1 MENLND
7 IICAPATL
15 PGTGAISIVR
25 VSGPDTFKIIDSQVS
40 FLHGCASQ
48 AKGYTLKRGRFG
60 ELDDILVAIFRS
72 PASYTGE
79 DSAELYCHASAYIV
93 QHILDALCR
102 AGCRLAE
109 AGEFSRRAFLSGKMD
124 LAQAEAVADV
134 IASQTEAQHRI
145 AMNQL
150 KGGYSAELGRVR
162 EQLVE
167 LSALVE
173 LELDFSEEDVE
184 FADRERLRG
193 LLEGAAAKCEALA
206 GSFRVGNAIRSGV
219 PIAIVGE
226 PNSGKSTLLNALL
239 GDERAIVSEF
249 AGTTRDTVEEC
260 AVIGGM
266 LFRFID
272 TAGIRESDDPV
283 EKMGIGRSIEKLRS
297 AEIVL
302 VVSEA
307 RSSSGMAGSEYDGGG
322 EECVGSGEA
331 GAAGRVPGSEYDG
344 DGEECVGSGEAG
356 AAEGVPGS
364 EYDGGGE
371 EGVGSG
377 EAGAAGGVPGSEYD
391 GDGEEMTDAWW
402 MDLNEQEKRL
412 LEITDCQRQK
422 VILLRNKCD
431 LLRGKTG
438 YNKNVS
444 IDNTFVLPIN
454 HKDIT
459 VNILEISAKQG
470 TGLDHLRQMLANWAG
485 QDRNNEILVTN
496 ARHAD
501 ALRRSSEALRRSIS
515 ALDNNLS
522 AELLAEDLRAA
533 ISHISEITGEITT
546 DEILGEIFGRFCIG
560 K

>member
-7 IICAPATL
+7 TICAPATL

-167 LSALVE
+167 LSALIE

-322 EECVGSGEA
+322 EEG
-331 GAAGRVPGSEYDG
+331 
-344 DGEECVGSGEAG
+344 VGSGEAG

-364 EYDGGGE
+364 EYDGE
-371 EGVGSG
+371 
-377 EAGAAGGVPGSEYD
+377 
-391 GDGEEMTDAWW
+391 GEEMTDAWW

>member
-1 MENLND
+1 MILVFLQNQSNLTIFIIEMENLND
-7 IICAPATL
+7 TICAPATL

-150 KGGYSAELGRVR
+150 KGGYSAELGKVR

-322 EECVGSGEA
+322 EEGVGSGET

-344 DGEECVGSGEAG
+344 GGEECVGSGEAG
-356 AAEGVPGS
+356 AS
-364 EYDGGGE
+364 
-371 EGVGSG
+371 
-377 EAGAAGGVPGSEYD
+377 GGVPGSEYD

-501 ALRRSSEALRRSIS
+501 ALRRSAEALRRSIS

>member
-1 MENLND
+1 MILVFRQNQSNLTIFIIEMENLND
-7 IICAPATL
+7 TICAPATL

-322 EECVGSGEA
+322 EE
-331 GAAGRVPGSEYDG
+331 
-344 DGEECVGSGEAG
+344 
-356 AAEGVPGS
+356 
-364 EYDGGGE
+364 
-371 EGVGSG
+371 
-377 EAGAAGGVPGSEYD
+377 
-391 GDGEEMTDAWW
+391 MTDAWW

-546 DEILGEIFGRFCIG
+546 DEILGEIFGRFCVG

>member
-1 MENLND
+1 MILAFRQNQSNLTIFIIEMENLND
-7 IICAPATL
+7 TICAPATL

-150 KGGYSAELGRVR
+150 KGGYSAELGKVR

-307 RSSSGMAGSEYDGGG
+307 RSSSGMAASEYDGDGEECVGSGEAGASGGVPGSEYDGDG
-322 EECVGSGEA
+322 EKGVGSGEA

-344 DGEECVGSGEAG
+344 G
-356 AAEGVPGS
+356 
-364 EYDGGGE
+364 
-371 EGVGSG
+371 
-377 EAGAAGGVPGSEYD
+377 
-391 GDGEEMTDAWW
+391 GEEMTDAWW

>member
-7 IICAPATL
+7 TICAPATL

-322 EECVGSGEA
+322 EE
-331 GAAGRVPGSEYDG
+331 
-344 DGEECVGSGEAG
+344 
-356 AAEGVPGS
+356 
-364 EYDGGGE
+364 
-371 EGVGSG
+371 GVGSG

>member
-7 IICAPATL
+7 TICAPATL

-40 FLHGCASQ
+40 FLHGFASQ

-150 KGGYSAELGRVR
+150 KGGYSAELGKVR

-272 TAGIRESDDPV
+272 TAGIRESDDPG

-307 RSSSGMAGSEYDGGG
+307 RSSSGMAGSEYDGG
-322 EECVGSGEA
+322 
-331 GAAGRVPGSEYDG
+331 
-344 DGEECVGSGEAG
+344 
-356 AAEGVPGS
+356 
-364 EYDGGGE
+364 
-371 EGVGSG
+371 
-377 EAGAAGGVPGSEYD
+377 
-391 GDGEEMTDAWW
+391 GEEMTDAWW

-546 DEILGEIFGRFCIG
+546 DEILGEIFGRFCVG

>member
-7 IICAPATL
+7 TICAPATL

-322 EECVGSGEA
+322 EEGVGSVEA
-331 GAAGRVPGSEYDG
+331 GAAGR
-344 DGEECVGSGEAG
+344 
-356 AAEGVPGS
+356 
-364 EYDGGGE
+364 
-371 EGVGSG
+371 
-377 EAGAAGGVPGSEYD
+377 VPGSEYD

>member
-7 IICAPATL
+7 TICAPATL

-150 KGGYSAELGRVR
+150 KGGYSAELGKVR

-322 EECVGSGEA
+322 EE
-331 GAAGRVPGSEYDG
+331 
-344 DGEECVGSGEAG
+344 
-356 AAEGVPGS
+356 
-364 EYDGGGE
+364 
-371 EGVGSG
+371 GVGSG

-501 ALRRSSEALRRSIS
+501 ALRRSAEALRRSIS

>member
-1 MENLND
+1 MILVFLQKQSNLTIFIIEMENLND
-7 IICAPATL
+7 TICAPATL

-150 KGGYSAELGRVR
+150 KGGYSAELGKVR

-206 GSFRVGNAIRSGV
+206 ASFRVGNAIRSGV

-322 EECVGSGEA
+322 EE
-331 GAAGRVPGSEYDG
+331 
-344 DGEECVGSGEAG
+344 
-356 AAEGVPGS
+356 
-364 EYDGGGE
+364 
-371 EGVGSG
+371 
-377 EAGAAGGVPGSEYD
+377 
-391 GDGEEMTDAWW
+391 MTDAWW

-431 LLRGKTG
+431 LLRGKTC

-501 ALRRSSEALRRSIS
+501 ALRRSAEALRRSIS

-546 DEILGEIFGRFCIG
+546 DEILGEIFGRFCVG

>member
-7 IICAPATL
+7 TICAPATL

-150 KGGYSAELGRVR
+150 KGGYSAELGKVR

-307 RSSSGMAGSEYDGGG
+307 RSSSGMAGSEYDG
-322 EECVGSGEA
+322 
-331 GAAGRVPGSEYDG
+331 D
-344 DGEECVGSGEAG
+344 
-356 AAEGVPGS
+356 
-364 EYDGGGE
+364 GE

>member
-7 IICAPATL
+7 TICAPATL

-25 VSGPDTFKIIDSQVS
+25 VSGPDTFKIIDSQVG

-260 AVIGGM
+260 AVICGM

-322 EECVGSGEA
+322 EEGVGSVEA
-331 GAAGRVPGSEYDG
+331 GAAGR
-344 DGEECVGSGEAG
+344 
-356 AAEGVPGS
+356 
-364 EYDGGGE
+364 
-371 EGVGSG
+371 
-377 EAGAAGGVPGSEYD
+377 VPGSEYD

-444 IDNTFVLPIN
+444 IDNTFVLTIN

-485 QDRNNEILVTN
+485 QDRNNEILVPN

>member
-7 IICAPATL
+7 TICAPATL

-150 KGGYSAELGRVR
+150 KGGYSAELGKVR

-307 RSSSGMAGSEYDGGG
+307 RSSSGMAGSEYDGDG
-322 EECVGSGEA
+322 EEGVGSGEA

-344 DGEECVGSGEAG
+344 G
-356 AAEGVPGS
+356 
-364 EYDGGGE
+364 
-371 EGVGSG
+371 
-377 EAGAAGGVPGSEYD
+377 
-391 GDGEEMTDAWW
+391 GEEMTDAWW

-501 ALRRSSEALRRSIS
+501 ALRRSAEALRRSIS

>member
-1 MENLND
+1 MILVFLQNQSNLTIFIIEMENLND
-7 IICAPATL
+7 TICAPATL

-150 KGGYSAELGRVR
+150 KGGYSAELGKVR

-193 LLEGAAAKCEALA
+193 LLEAAAAKCEALA

-322 EECVGSGEA
+322 EEGVGSGEA
-331 GAAGRVPGSEYDG
+331 GAAGGVPGSEYDG
-344 DGEECVGSGEAG
+344 D
-356 AAEGVPGS
+356 
-364 EYDGGGE
+364 GE

-377 EAGAAGGVPGSEYD
+377 EAGAAGRVPGSEYD

-459 VNILEISAKQG
+459 VNILEISAKQA

-546 DEILGEIFGRFCIG
+546 DEILGEIFGRFCVG

>member
-7 IICAPATL
+7 TICAPATL

-150 KGGYSAELGRVR
+150 KGGYSAELGKVR

-322 EECVGSGEA
+322 EKG
-331 GAAGRVPGSEYDG
+331 
-344 DGEECVGSGEAG
+344 VGSGEAG

-364 EYDGGGE
+364 EYDG
-371 EGVGSG
+371 
-377 EAGAAGGVPGSEYD
+377 D
-391 GDGEEMTDAWW
+391 REEMTDAWW

-470 TGLDHLRQMLANWAG
+470 TGLDHLCQMIANWAG
-485 QDRNNEILVTN
+485 QDRKNEILVTN

>member
-7 IICAPATL
+7 TICAPATL

-150 KGGYSAELGRVR
+150 KGGYSAELGKVR

-206 GSFRVGNAIRSGV
+206 GSFRVGNAIRIGV

-307 RSSSGMAGSEYDGGG
+307 RSSSGMAASEYDGG
-322 EECVGSGEA
+322 
-331 GAAGRVPGSEYDG
+331 
-344 DGEECVGSGEAG
+344 
-356 AAEGVPGS
+356 
-364 EYDGGGE
+364 
-371 EGVGSG
+371 
-377 EAGAAGGVPGSEYD
+377 
-391 GDGEEMTDAWW
+391 GEEMTDAWW

>member
-7 IICAPATL
+7 TICAPATL

-150 KGGYSAELGRVR
+150 KGGYSAELGKVR

-307 RSSSGMAGSEYDGGG
+307 RSSSGMAGSEYDG
-322 EECVGSGEA
+322 
-331 GAAGRVPGSEYDG
+331 D
-344 DGEECVGSGEAG
+344 
-356 AAEGVPGS
+356 
-364 EYDGGGE
+364 GE

-377 EAGAAGGVPGSEYD
+377 EAGAAEGVPGSEYD

>member
-1 MENLND
+1 
-7 IICAPATL
+7 
-15 PGTGAISIVR
+15 
-25 VSGPDTFKIIDSQVS
+25 
-40 FLHGCASQ
+40 
-48 AKGYTLKRGRFG
+48 
-60 ELDDILVAIFRS
+60 
-72 PASYTGE
+72 
-79 DSAELYCHASAYIV
+79 
-93 QHILDALCR
+93 
-102 AGCRLAE
+102 
-109 AGEFSRRAFLSGKMD
+109 
-124 LAQAEAVADV
+124 
-134 IASQTEAQHRI
+134 
-145 AMNQL
+145 
-150 KGGYSAELGRVR
+150 
-162 EQLVE
+162 
-167 LSALVE
+167 
-173 LELDFSEEDVE
+173 
-184 FADRERLRG
+184 
-193 LLEGAAAKCEALA
+193 
-206 GSFRVGNAIRSGV
+206 
-219 PIAIVGE
+219 
-226 PNSGKSTLLNALL
+226 
-239 GDERAIVSEF
+239 
-249 AGTTRDTVEEC
+249 
-260 AVIGGM
+260 
-266 LFRFID
+266 
-272 TAGIRESDDPV
+272 
-283 EKMGIGRSIEKLRS
+283 
-297 AEIVL
+297 
-302 VVSEA
+302 
-307 RSSSGMAGSEYDGGG
+307 MAGSEYDGDG
-322 EECVGSGEA
+322 EEGFGSGEA

-344 DGEECVGSGEAG
+344 G
-356 AAEGVPGS
+356 
-364 EYDGGGE
+364 
-371 EGVGSG
+371 
-377 EAGAAGGVPGSEYD
+377 
-391 GDGEEMTDAWW
+391 GEEMTDAWW

>member
-7 IICAPATL
+7 TICAPATL

-150 KGGYSAELGRVR
+150 KGGYSAELGKVR

-272 TAGIRESDDPV
+272 TAGIRKSDDPV

-307 RSSSGMAGSEYDGGG
+307 RSSSGMA
-322 EECVGSGEA
+322 
-331 GAAGRVPGSEYDG
+331 
-344 DGEECVGSGEAG
+344 
-356 AAEGVPGS
+356 GS

-470 TGLDHLRQMLANWAG
+470 TGLDHLCQMIANWAG
-485 QDRNNEILVTN
+485 QDRKNEILVTN

>member
-1 MENLND
+1 MILVFLQNQSNLTIFIIEMENLND
-7 IICAPATL
+7 TICAPATL

-150 KGGYSAELGRVR
+150 KGGYSAELGKVR

-307 RSSSGMAGSEYDGGG
+307 RSSSGMAGSEYDG
-322 EECVGSGEA
+322 
-331 GAAGRVPGSEYDG
+331 
-344 DGEECVGSGEAG
+344 DGEEGVGSGEAG

-364 EYDGGGE
+364 EYDGDGE

-377 EAGAAGGVPGSEYD
+377 EAGAAGGVPGLEHD
-391 GDGEEMTDAWW
+391 GGGEEMTDAWW

>member
-1 MENLND
+1 MILAFRQNQSNLTIFIIEMENLND
-7 IICAPATL
+7 TICAPATL

-150 KGGYSAELGRVR
+150 KGGYSAELGKVR

-307 RSSSGMAGSEYDGGG
+307 RSSSGMAASEYDGG
-322 EECVGSGEA
+322 
-331 GAAGRVPGSEYDG
+331 
-344 DGEECVGSGEAG
+344 
-356 AAEGVPGS
+356 
-364 EYDGGGE
+364 
-371 EGVGSG
+371 
-377 EAGAAGGVPGSEYD
+377 
-391 GDGEEMTDAWW
+391 GEEMTDAWW

-546 DEILGEIFGRFCIG
+546 DEILGEIFGRFCVG

>member
-1 MENLND
+1 MILVFLQNQSNLTIFIIEMENLND
-7 IICAPATL
+7 TICAPATL

-150 KGGYSAELGRVR
+150 KGGYSAELGKVR

-307 RSSSGMAGSEYDGGG
+307 RSSSGMAGSEYDGAG
-322 EECVGSGEA
+322 EEVVGSGEA

-344 DGEECVGSGEAG
+344 DGEK
-356 AAEGVPGS
+356 
-364 EYDGGGE
+364 
-371 EGVGSG
+371 GVGSG
-377 EAGAAGGVPGSEYD
+377 EAGAAGRVPGSEYD
-391 GDGEEMTDAWW
+391 GGGEEMTDAWW

>member
-1 MENLND
+1 MILVFLQNQSNLTIFIIEMENLND
-7 IICAPATL
+7 TICAPATL

-150 KGGYSAELGRVR
+150 KGGYSAELGKVR

-322 EECVGSGEA
+322 EEGVGSGEA
-331 GAAGRVPGSEYDG
+331 GASGGVPGSEYDG
-344 DGEECVGSGEAG
+344 D
-356 AAEGVPGS
+356 
-364 EYDGGGE
+364 GE

-377 EAGAAGGVPGSEYD
+377 EAGAAGRVPGSEYD

-546 DEILGEIFGRFCIG
+546 DEILGEIFGRFCVG

>member
-1 MENLND
+1 MILVFLQNQSNLTIYIIAMENLND
-7 IICAPATL
+7 TICAPATL

-25 VSGPDTFKIIDSQVS
+25 VSGPDTFKIIDSQVN

-150 KGGYSAELGRVR
+150 KGGYSAELGKVR

-307 RSSSGMAGSEYDGGG
+307 RSSSGMAGSEYDG
-322 EECVGSGEA
+322 
-331 GAAGRVPGSEYDG
+331 D
-344 DGEECVGSGEAG
+344 
-356 AAEGVPGS
+356 
-364 EYDGGGE
+364 GE

-377 EAGAAGGVPGSEYD
+377 ETGAAGRVPGSEYD

-444 IDNTFVLPIN
+444 VDNTFVLPIN

>member
-1 MENLND
+1 MILVFLQNQSNLTIFIIEMENLND
-7 IICAPATL
+7 TICAPATL

-150 KGGYSAELGRVR
+150 KGGYSAELGKVR

-307 RSSSGMAGSEYDGGG
+307 RSSSGMAGSEYDG
-322 EECVGSGEA
+322 
-331 GAAGRVPGSEYDG
+331 D
-344 DGEECVGSGEAG
+344 
-356 AAEGVPGS
+356 
-364 EYDGGGE
+364 GE

-391 GDGEEMTDAWW
+391 GDGEEGVGSGEAGAAGRVPGSEYDGGGEEMTDAWW

>member
-1 MENLND
+1 MILVFLQNQSNLTIFIIEMENLND
-7 IICAPATL
+7 TICAPATL

-150 KGGYSAELGRVR
+150 KGGYSAELGKVR

-307 RSSSGMAGSEYDGGG
+307 RSSSGMAGSEYDG
-322 EECVGSGEA
+322 
-331 GAAGRVPGSEYDG
+331 
-344 DGEECVGSGEAG
+344 DGEES
-356 AAEGVPGS
+356 
-364 EYDGGGE
+364 
-371 EGVGSG
+371 VGSG

-391 GDGEEMTDAWW
+391 GDGEECVGSGKAGAAGGVPCSEYDGEGEEITDAWW

>member
-1 MENLND
+1 MILVFLQNQSNLTIFIIEMENLND
-7 IICAPATL
+7 TICAPATL

-150 KGGYSAELGRVR
+150 KGGYSAELGKVR

-193 LLEGAAAKCEALA
+193 LLEGAAAKCETLA

-322 EECVGSGEA
+322 EE
-331 GAAGRVPGSEYDG
+331 
-344 DGEECVGSGEAG
+344 
-356 AAEGVPGS
+356 
-364 EYDGGGE
+364 
-371 EGVGSG
+371 
-377 EAGAAGGVPGSEYD
+377 
-391 GDGEEMTDAWW
+391 MTDAWW

-459 VNILEISAKQG
+459 VNILEISAKRG

>member
-7 IICAPATL
+7 TICAPATL

-25 VSGPDTFKIIDSQVS
+25 VRGPDTFKIIDSQVS

-150 KGGYSAELGRVR
+150 KGGYSAELGKVR

-307 RSSSGMAGSEYDGGG
+307 RSSSGMAGSEYDGDG
-322 EECVGSGEA
+322 EEGVGSGEA

-344 DGEECVGSGEAG
+344 G
-356 AAEGVPGS
+356 
-364 EYDGGGE
+364 
-371 EGVGSG
+371 
-377 EAGAAGGVPGSEYD
+377 
-391 GDGEEMTDAWW
+391 GEEMTDAWW

-431 LLRGKTG
+431 LLRGKTD

-501 ALRRSSEALRRSIS
+501 ALRRSAEALRRSIS

>member
-1 MENLND
+1 MILVFLQNQSNLTIFIIEMENLND
-7 IICAPATL
+7 TICAPATL

-150 KGGYSAELGRVR
+150 KGGYSAELGKVR

-322 EECVGSGEA
+322 EE
-331 GAAGRVPGSEYDG
+331 
-344 DGEECVGSGEAG
+344 
-356 AAEGVPGS
+356 
-364 EYDGGGE
+364 
-371 EGVGSG
+371 
-377 EAGAAGGVPGSEYD
+377 
-391 GDGEEMTDAWW
+391 MTDAWW

-459 VNILEISAKQG
+459 VNILEISAKRG

>member
-1 MENLND
+1 MILVFLQNQSNLTIFIIEMENLND
-7 IICAPATL
+7 TICAPATL

-150 KGGYSAELGRVR
+150 KGGYSAELGKVR

-307 RSSSGMAGSEYDGGG
+307 RSSSGMAGSEYDGDG
-322 EECVGSGEA
+322 EEGVGSGEA

-356 AAEGVPGS
+356 AAGGVPGS
-364 EYDGGGE
+364 EYDGG
-371 EGVGSG
+371 
-377 EAGAAGGVPGSEYD
+377 
-391 GDGEEMTDAWW
+391 GEEMTDAWW

>member
-1 MENLND
+1 MILVFLQNQSNLTIFIIEMENLND
-7 IICAPATL
+7 TICAPATL

-150 KGGYSAELGRVR
+150 KGGYSAELGKVR

-307 RSSSGMAGSEYDGGG
+307 RSSSGMAGSEYDGG
-322 EECVGSGEA
+322 
-331 GAAGRVPGSEYDG
+331 R
-344 DGEECVGSGEAG
+344 
-356 AAEGVPGS
+356 
-364 EYDGGGE
+364 
-371 EGVGSG
+371 
-377 EAGAAGGVPGSEYD
+377 
-391 GDGEEMTDAWW
+391 EEMTDAWW

-546 DEILGEIFGRFCIG
+546 DEILGEIFGRFCVG

>member
-7 IICAPATL
+7 TICAPATL

-150 KGGYSAELGRVR
+150 KGGYSAELGKVR
-162 EQLVE
+162 EQLLE

-322 EECVGSGEA
+322 EEGVGSGEA
-331 GAAGRVPGSEYDG
+331 GAAGR
-344 DGEECVGSGEAG
+344 
-356 AAEGVPGS
+356 
-364 EYDGGGE
+364 
-371 EGVGSG
+371 
-377 EAGAAGGVPGSEYD
+377 VPGSEYD

>member
-7 IICAPATL
+7 TICAPATL

-150 KGGYSAELGRVR
+150 KGGYSAELGKVR

-322 EECVGSGEA
+322 EE
-331 GAAGRVPGSEYDG
+331 
-344 DGEECVGSGEAG
+344 
-356 AAEGVPGS
+356 
-364 EYDGGGE
+364 
-371 EGVGSG
+371 GVGSG

-391 GDGEEMTDAWW
+391 GDGEEITDAWW

-546 DEILGEIFGRFCIG
+546 DEILGEIFGRFCVG

>member
-7 IICAPATL
+7 TICAPATL

-79 DSAELYCHASAYIV
+79 DSAELDCHASAYIV

-193 LLEGAAAKCEALA
+193 LLEGEAAKCEALA

-322 EECVGSGEA
+322 EEGVGSGEA

-344 DGEECVGSGEAG
+344 DGEEI
-356 AAEGVPGS
+356 
-364 EYDGGGE
+364 
-371 EGVGSG
+371 
-377 EAGAAGGVPGSEYD
+377 
-391 GDGEEMTDAWW
+391 TDAWW

-431 LLRGKTG
+431 LLRGKTD

-501 ALRRSSEALRRSIS
+501 ALRRSAEALRRSIS

>member
-1 MENLND
+1 MILVFLQKQSNLTIFIIEMENLND
-7 IICAPATL
+7 TICAPATL

-307 RSSSGMAGSEYDGGG
+307 RSSSGMAGSEYYGGG
-322 EECVGSGEA
+322 EEGVGSGEA

-344 DGEECVGSGEAG
+344 GGEECVGSGK
-356 AAEGVPGS
+356 
-364 EYDGGGE
+364 
-371 EGVGSG
+371 
-377 EAGAAGGVPGSEYD
+377 AGAAGGVPCSEYD
-391 GDGEEMTDAWW
+391 GDGEEITDAWW

-501 ALRRSSEALRRSIS
+501 ALRRSAEALRRSIS

>member
-7 IICAPATL
+7 TICAPATL

-150 KGGYSAELGRVR
+150 KGGYSAELGKVR

-307 RSSSGMAGSEYDGGG
+307 RNSSGMAGSEYDGG
-322 EECVGSGEA
+322 
-331 GAAGRVPGSEYDG
+331 
-344 DGEECVGSGEAG
+344 
-356 AAEGVPGS
+356 
-364 EYDGGGE
+364 
-371 EGVGSG
+371 
-377 EAGAAGGVPGSEYD
+377 
-391 GDGEEMTDAWW
+391 GEEMTDAWW

-422 VILLRNKCD
+422 VILIRNKCD